1 MWLLDLTD
9 AQLRSDLGLTLDD
22 IAVLRA
28 GTLRSPSIRENTI
41 SNERRLRI
49 MPATIDDHSGSSVSK
64 ALSRSLANTSR
75 FL

>member
-9 AQLRSDLGLTLDD
+9 AQLRSGLGLTLDD
-22 IAVLRA
+22 ITVLRA
-28 GTLRSPSIRENTI
+28 ATLRSPSIRENTI

-49 MPATIDDHSGSSVSK
+49 MPATIDPSGSSVSK